1 VRKIGVEEEMLLVD
15 PSDGRPL
22 ALSAEAL
29 ADGHEHLETE
39 LQQEM
44 IEIASD
50 PFTVLDDVRDS
61 LVARR
66 AAADELARAVGAR
79 TAAIASSAVPTLPHL
94 TPDERYD
101 WMAAHFGVTARRTMV
116 CGCHVHVDIDSR
128 EEGVGILD
136 RIRAWLPLLTALSTN
151 SPFHGG
157 LDTGY
162 ASYRSQ
168 VWSRWPSAGPLPI
181 FGDVDALTAFEDELL
196 ATGVLLDRGML
207 YFDARLS
214 SRYPTVE
221 VRVADVC
228 MNVEHA
234 VIIAALA
241 RALVETAAREW
252 RADVPPI
259 AVTPAGLRLAAW
271 RASAEGIGGELVHP
285 VTGRPASA
293 RAAFDAL
300 LDHVDDALDGA
311 HDRERVRD
319 GVAAILRD
327 GTGAERQRAV
337 FARSG
342 SLAAVMLDAV
352 EGTAGRSADR

>member
-1 VRKIGVEEEMLLVD
+1 MRKIGVEEEMLFVD

-22 ALSAEAL
+22 ALSATAL
-29 ADGHEHLETE
+29 ATRHEHLQAE

-50 PFTVLDDVRDS
+50 PFTSLDDVRAS
-61 LVARR
+61 LTACRR
-66 AAADELARAVGAR
+66 EADELARAVGAR
-79 TAAIASSAVPTLPHL
+79 TAAIASSAVPALPHL
-94 TPDERYD
+94 TADRRYD
-101 WMAAHFGVTARRTMV
+101 WMADHFGVTARRTMV
-116 CGCHVHVDIDSR
+116 CGCHVHVDISSR
-128 EEGVGILD
+128 QEGVGVLD
-136 RIRAWLPLLTALSTN
+136 RIRAWLPLLTALSAN

-228 MNVEHA
+228 MELEHA
-234 VIIAALA
+234 VTIAGLA
-241 RALVETAAREW
+241 RALVTTAAHEW
-252 RADVPPI
+252 ADGLEPI
-259 AVTPAGLRLAAW
+259 AVTPAALRLAAW
-271 RASAEGIGGELVHP
+271 RASAEGVGGELVHP
-285 VTGRPASA
+285 ATGRPVPA
-293 RAAFDAL
+293 RDAMDAL
-300 LDHVDDALDGA
+300 LDHIDAALDGA
-311 HDRERVRD
+311 RDRERIGD

-327 GTGAERQRAV
+327 GTGADRQRAV

-352 EGTAGRSADR
+352 ETTAGNRSAS

>member
-1 VRKIGVEEEMLLVD
+1 MLLVD
-15 PSDGRPL
+15 PADGRPV
-22 ALSAEAL
+22 ARSREAL
-29 ADGHEHLETE
+29 ALGHEHLETE

-50 PFTVLDDVRDS
+50 PFIRLDDVRDS

-66 AAADELARAVGAR
+66 RAADGLARAVGAR

-94 TPDERYD
+94 TPDDRYD

-116 CGCHVHVDIDSR
+116 CGCHVHVDIASR
-128 EEGVGILD
+128 EEGVGVLD
-136 RIRAWLPLLTALSTN
+136 RIRVWLPLLTALSTN

-168 VWSRWPSAGPLPI
+168 VWSRWPSAGPLPV
-181 FGDVDALTAFEDELL
+181 FGDVEALTAFEDELL

-228 MNVEHA
+228 MDVEHA
-234 VIIAALA
+234 VVIAGLA
-241 RALVETAAREW
+241 RALVTTASREW
-252 RADVPPI
+252 QAGVPPI
-259 AVTPAGLRLAAW
+259 SATPAALRLASW
-271 RASAEGIGGELVHP
+271 RASAEGVRGELVHP
-285 VTGRPASA
+285 ATGRPVAA
-293 RAAFDAL
+293 RDALDAL
-300 LDHVDDALDGA
+300 LGFVGDALDEAG
-311 HDRERVRD
+311 DRDRVTD
-319 GVAAILRD
+319 GVAAILTD

-352 EGTAGRSADR
+352 EATAGRPPRR

>member
-1 VRKIGVEEEMLLVD
+1 MRKIGIEEEMLLVH
-15 PSDGRPL
+15 PTDGRPL

-29 ADGHEHLETE
+29 VHGHDHLQTE

-50 PFTVLDDVRDS
+50 PFASLADVRDS
-61 LVARR
+61 LLSRR
-66 AAADELARAVGAR
+66 READDLARSVGAR

-94 TPDERYD
+94 TPDDRYD
-101 WMAAHFGVTARRTMV
+101 WMAEHFGVTARRTMV
-116 CGCHVHVDIDSR
+116 CGCHVHVDISSR
-128 EEGVGILD
+128 EEGVGVLD

-181 FGDVDALTAFEDELL
+181 LGDVEALTAFEDELL

-228 MNVEHA
+228 LDIEHA
-234 VIIAALA
+234 VTIAGLA
-241 RALVETAAREW
+241 RALVSTAAAAWAE
-252 RADVPPI
+252 DEPPLP
-259 AVTPAGLRLAAW
+259 VTPAALRLAAW
-271 RASAEGIGGELVHP
+271 RASAEGLGGELVHP
-285 VTGRPASA
+285 LTGRPASA
-293 RAAFDAL
+293 REAVDAL
-300 LDHVDDALDGA
+300 LDHVGSALEDSG
-311 HDRERVRD
+311 DRERITD
-319 GVAAILRD
+319 GVDSIFRD
-327 GTGAERQRAV
+327 GTGADRQRAV
-337 FARSG
+337 FTRSH
-342 SLAAVMLDAV
+342 SLSAVMLDAV
-352 EGTAGRSADR
+352 EATAGHPAEA